1 MLVKTIT
8 QNSKKINLFNTPIVG
23 SEKVKMG
30 DKVYFMMVERV
41 GLKVKRHKPNNSITK
56 SKECGNCGLKKS
68 VDYFSSN
75 FSNNDG
81 YNHICKSCMD
91 VINLKYRN

>member
-30 DKVYFMMVERV
+30 DKVYFMMVEKV

-56 SKECGNCGLKKS
+56 SKECGKKS

-75 FSNNDG
+75 FSNSDG